1 MCYNVVYEFEQSI
14 IVVTCPDIGM
24 AGNATN
30 EDATN
35 AQECD
40 VSWCVSLVHKIIIY
54 NGVLLVH
61 RGPKRQ

>member
-1 MCYNVVYEFEQSI
+1 
-14 IVVTCPDIGM
+14 VVTCPDIGM
-24 AGNATN
+24 AAGNATN

-54 NGVLLVH
+54 NGVILVH
-61 RGPKRQ
+61 RGSKRQ

>member
-1 MCYNVVYEFEQSI
+1 VVYEFEQSI

-24 AGNATN
+24 AAGNATN

>member
-1 MCYNVVYEFEQSI
+1 VCYNVVYEFEQSI
-14 IVVTCPDIGM
+14 IVVACPNPGM
-24 AGNATN
+24 ARNTTN

-61 RGPKRQ
+61 RGTKRK

>member
-1 MCYNVVYEFEQSI
+1 MVA
-14 IVVTCPDIGM
+14 CPGPGM
-24 AGNATN
+24 TGNATN

>member
-1 MCYNVVYEFEQSI
+1 VCYNVVYEFEQSI

-24 AGNATN
+24 AAGNATN

-40 VSWCVSLVHKIIIY
+40 VSWCVSLVHKIII
-54 NGVLLVH
+54 
-61 RGPKRQ
+61 